1 MKNIIKILLLILS
14 VLLISCSKG
23 EKISVI
29 EEKDIEAQMIEA
41 FREGYEELD
50 KGDVLFAAKKFN
62 EAELLYP
69 QSIWAPKAA
78 LMAAYSYYSQSYYG
92 DTIYELERYLKTYPK
107 HENIDY
113 AHFMLAM
120 CYYEIVV
127 DEKRD
132 LEPLLKAKKQFIFVM
147 DNYPTTDFAMDSKYK
162 LDLIYDRLAG
172 KEMFIGN
179 HYLKKRK
186 WIPAINRYKKVI
198 EDYNTTIYVEEALH
212 RLVEIHYKIGLT
224 EESKKYAKVLG
235 YNYKSSEWYKK
246 SYKVFN
252 RDYEVKKKEVKKK
265 RKKGLIWKKF
275 KSLFK
280 QWKIA
285 QLKMNI

>member
-1 MKNIIKILLLILS
+1 MKNIIKILLLILG

-29 EEKDIEAQMIEA
+29 EEVEIETQMIEA
-41 FREGYEELD
+41 FREGYEELN

-78 LMAAYSYYSQSYYG
+78 LMAAYSYYSQSYYS
-92 DTIYELERYLKTYPK
+92 DTINEIERYLKTYPK
-107 HENIDY
+107 HKNIDY

-132 LEPLLKAKKQFIFVM
+132 LEPLLKAEKKFIFIM
-147 DNYPTTDFAMDSKYK
+147 DNFPKTDFAMDSKYK

-172 KEMFIGN
+172 KEMFVGN

-186 WIPAINRYKKVI
+186 WIPAINRYKKVVQ
-198 EDYNTTIYVEEALH
+198 DYSTTIYVEEALH

-224 EESKKYAKVLG
+224 QESKKYAKVLG
-235 YNYKSSEWYKK
+235 YNYQSSEWYKQ

-252 RDYEVKKKEVKKK
+252 KDYEVKKKKVKKK
-265 RKKGLIWKKF
+265 RKKGLIWRKF
-275 KSLFK
+275 KSLF
-280 QWKIA
+280 
-285 QLKMNI
+285 

>member
-1 MKNIIKILLLILS
+1 MKNFIKTLLLILC
-14 VLLISCSKG
+14 VVLISCSKG

-29 EEKDIEAQMIEA
+29 EEEDIKTQMIEA
-41 FREGYEELD
+41 FKEGYEELN
-50 KGDVLFAAKKFN
+50 KGDVLYAAKKFN

-69 QSIWAPKAA
+69 QSAWAPKAA

-92 DTIYELERYLKTYPK
+92 DTIYEIERYLKTYPK

-120 CYYEIVV
+120 CYYDTVV

-186 WIPAINRYKKVI
+186 WIPAINRYKKVF
-198 EDYNTTIYVEEALH
+198 EDYNTTVFVEEALH
-212 RLVEIHYKIGLT
+212 RLVEIHYTIGLT
-224 EESKKYAKVLG
+224 QESKKYAKVLG
-235 YNYKSSEWYKK
+235 YNYQSSEWYKK

-252 RDYEVKKKEVKKK
+252 KNYEVKKKEVKKK

-275 KSLFK
+275 KTLFE
-280 QWKIA
+280 
-285 QLKMNI
+285 

>member
-1 MKNIIKILLLILS
+1 MKNIIKILLIILG
-14 VLLISCSKG
+14 VLLTSCSKE

-29 EEKDIEAQMIEA
+29 EEENIEAQMIEA

-50 KGDVLFAAKKFN
+50 KGDVLYAAKKFN

-69 QSIWAPKAA
+69 QSVWAPKAA
-78 LMAAYSYYSQSYYG
+78 LMAAYSYYSQSYYS
-92 DTIYELERYLKTYPK
+92 DTIFEIERYLKTYPK
-107 HENIDY
+107 HKNIDY

-132 LEPLLKAKKQFIFVM
+132 LEPLLKAEKKFIFIM
-147 DNYPTTDFAMDSKYK
+147 DNFPKTDFAMDSKYK
-162 LDLIYDRLAG
+162 LDLIYERLAG

-186 WIPAINRYKKVI
+186 WIPAINRYKKVVQ
-198 EDYNTTIYVEEALH
+198 DYNTTIYVEEALH

-224 EESKKYAKVLG
+224 QESKKYAKVLG
-235 YNYKSSEWYKK
+235 YNYQSSEWYKQ

-252 RDYEVKKKEVKKK
+252 KDYEVKKKEVKKK

-280 QWKIA
+280 FK
-285 QLKMNI
+285 

>member
-1 MKNIIKILLLILS
+1 MKNIIKILLLILG

-29 EEKDIEAQMIEA
+29 EEVDIESQMIEA

-50 KGDVLFAAKKFN
+50 KGDVLYAAKKFN

-69 QSIWAPKAA
+69 QSTWAPKAA
-78 LMAAYSYYSQSYYG
+78 LMAAYSYYSQSYYS
-92 DTIYELERYLKTYPK
+92 DTIFEIERYLKTYPK
-107 HENIDY
+107 HKNIDY

-132 LEPLLKAKKQFIFVM
+132 LEPLLKAEKKFIFIM
-147 DNYPTTDFAMDSKYK
+147 DNFPKTDFAMDSKFK
-162 LDLIYDRLAG
+162 LDLIYERLAG

-186 WIPAINRYKKVI
+186 WIPAINRYKKVVQ
-198 EDYNTTIYVEEALH
+198 DYNTTIYVEEALH

-224 EESKKYAKVLG
+224 QESKKYAKVLG
-235 YNYKSSEWYKK
+235 YNYQSSEWYKQ

-252 RDYEVKKKEVKKK
+252 KDYEVKKKVKKK

-280 QWKIA
+280 FK
-285 QLKMNI
+285 

>member
-23 EKISVI
+23 EKTSVI
-29 EEKDIEAQMIEA
+29 EEVDIESQMIEA
-41 FREGYEELD
+41 FREGYEELN
-50 KGDVLFAAKKFN
+50 KGDVLYAAKKFN

-69 QSIWAPKAA
+69 QSVWAPKAA
-78 LMAAYSYYSQSYYG
+78 LMAAYSYYSQSYYS
-92 DTIYELERYLKTYPK
+92 DTIFEIERYLKTYPK
-107 HENIDY
+107 HKNIDY

-120 CYYEIVV
+120 CYYETVV

-147 DNYPTTDFAMDSKYK
+147 DNYPKTDFAMDSKYK
-162 LDLIYDRLAG
+162 LDLIYEKLAA

-212 RLVEIHYKIGLT
+212 RLVEIHYKIGLA

-252 RDYEVKKKEVKKK
+252 KDYEVKKKEVKKK

-275 KSLFK
+275 KTLFK
-280 QWKIA
+280 
-285 QLKMNI
+285 

>member
-1 MKNIIKILLLILS
+1 MKYIIKILLLILS
-14 VLLISCSKG
+14 ILLISCSKE

-29 EEKDIEAQMIEA
+29 EKEDIETQMIEA
-41 FREGYEELD
+41 FKEGYEELN
-50 KGDVLFAAKKFN
+50 KGDVLYAAKKFN

-69 QSIWAPKAA
+69 QSAWAPKAA
-78 LMAAYSYYSQSYYG
+78 LMAAYSYYSQSYYD
-92 DTIYELERYLKTYPK
+92 DTIFEIERYLKTYPK
-107 HENIDY
+107 HKNIDY

-120 CYYEIVV
+120 CYYETVV

-132 LEPLLKAKKQFIFVM
+132 LEPLLKAEKQFIFIM
-147 DNYPTTDFAMDSKYK
+147 NNFPKTDFAMDSKYK

-186 WIPAINRYKKVI
+186 WIPAINRYKKVV

-212 RLVEIHYKIGLT
+212 RLVEIHYKIGLKQ
-224 EESKKYAKVLG
+224 ESKKYAKVLG
-235 YNYKSSEWYKK
+235 YNYQSSEWYKQ

-252 RDYEVKKKEVKKK
+252 KDYEVKKKKVKKK

-280 QWKIA
+280 FK
-285 QLKMNI
+285 

>member
-1 MKNIIKILLLILS
+1 MKNIIKILLLIFG
-14 VLLISCSKG
+14 VLLISCSKA

-29 EEKDIEAQMIEA
+29 EEKDIETQMIES

-50 KGDVLFAAKKFN
+50 KGDVLYAAKKFN

-69 QSIWAPKAA
+69 QSTWAPKAA

-92 DTIYELERYLKTYPK
+92 DAISEIERYLKTYPK
-107 HENIDY
+107 HKNIDY

-132 LEPLLKAKKQFIFVM
+132 LDPLLKAKKQFTYIMNNF
-147 DNYPTTDFAMDSKYK
+147 PKTDFAMDSKFK

-186 WIPAINRYKKVI
+186 WIPAINRYKKVV

-224 EESKKYAKVLG
+224 QESKKYAKVLG
-235 YNYKSSEWYKK
+235 YNYQSSEWYKQ

-252 RDYEVKKKEVKKK
+252 KDYEVVKKKVKKK

-280 QWKIA
+280 K
-285 QLKMNI
+285 

>member
-29 EEKDIEAQMIEA
+29 EEKDIEAQMIES

-50 KGDVLFAAKKFN
+50 KGDVLYAAKKFN

-69 QSIWAPKAA
+69 QSVWAPKAA

-92 DTIYELERYLKTYPK
+92 DSISEIERYLKTYPK
-107 HENIDY
+107 HKNVDY

-132 LEPLLKAKKQFIFVM
+132 LEPLLKAEKQFIFIM
-147 DNYPTTDFAMDSKYK
+147 NNFPKTDFAMDSKYK
-162 LDLIYDRLAG
+162 LELIYERLAG

-186 WIPAINRYKKVI
+186 WIPAINRYKKVV

-224 EESKKYAKVLG
+224 QESKKYAKVLG
-235 YNYKSSEWYKK
+235 YNYQSSEWYKQ

-252 RDYEVKKKEVKKK
+252 KDYEVKKKEVKKK

-280 QWKIA
+280 FKQ
-285 QLKMNI
+285 

>member
-1 MKNIIKILLLILS
+1 MNNFIKTLLLFL
-14 VLLISCSKG
+14 VVVLISCSKG

-29 EEKDIEAQMIEA
+29 QEEDIETQMIEA
-41 FREGYEELD
+41 FTEGYEELN
-50 KGDVLFAAKKFN
+50 KGDVLYAAKKFN

-69 QSIWAPKAA
+69 QSVWAPKAA
-78 LMAAYSYYSQSYYG
+78 LMAAYSYYSQSYYSE
-92 DTIYELERYLKTYPK
+92 TIFEIERYLKTYPK
-107 HENIDY
+107 HKNIDY
-113 AHFMLAM
+113 AHFILAM

-132 LEPLLKAKKQFIFVM
+132 LEPLLKAEKQFIFIM
-147 DNYPTTDFAMDSKYK
+147 NNFPKTDFAMDSKYK
-162 LDLIYDRLAG
+162 LDLIYERLAG

-186 WIPAINRYKKVI
+186 WIPAINRYKKVV

-212 RLVEIHYKIGLT
+212 RLVEIYYKIGLT
-224 EESKKYAKVLG
+224 QESKKYAKVLG
-235 YNYKSSEWYKK
+235 YNYQSSEWYKQ

-252 RDYEVKKKEVKKK
+252 KDYEVKKKEVKKK

-275 KSLFK
+275 KTLFK
-280 QWKIA
+280 
-285 QLKMNI
+285 

>member
-1 MKNIIKILLLILS
+1 MNNFIKILLLIL
-14 VLLISCSKG
+14 VVVLISCSKK

-29 EEKDIEAQMIEA
+29 QEEDIETQMIEA
-41 FREGYEELD
+41 FREGHEELN
-50 KGDVLFAAKKFN
+50 KGDVLYAAKKFN

-69 QSIWAPKAA
+69 QSAWAPKAA

-120 CYYEIVV
+120 CYYDTVV

-147 DNYPTTDFAMDSKYK
+147 DNYPKTDFAMDSKYK

-198 EDYNTTIYVEEALH
+198 EDYNTTVYVEEALH

-235 YNYKSSEWYKK
+235 YNYQSSEWYKK

-252 RDYEVKKKEVKKK
+252 KDYEVKKKEVKKK

-275 KSLFK
+275 KTLFK
-280 QWKIA
+280 
-285 QLKMNI
+285 

>member
-1 MKNIIKILLLILS
+1 MKNIIKILLLILG

-23 EKISVI
+23 EKVSVI
-29 EEKDIEAQMIEA
+29 EEKSIETQMIEA
-41 FREGYEELD
+41 FKEGYEELN
-50 KGDVLFAAKKFN
+50 KGDVLYAAKKFN

-69 QSIWAPKAA
+69 QSDWAPKAA
-78 LMAAYSYYSQSYYG
+78 LMAAYSYYSQSYHH
-92 DTIYELERYLKTYPK
+92 DTIFEIERYLKTYPNHK
-107 HENIDY
+107 NVDY

-132 LEPLLKAKKQFIFVM
+132 LEPLLKAEKQFLFIM
-147 DNYPTTDFAMDSKYK
+147 DNFPKTDFAMDSKFK

-179 HYLKKRK
+179 HYIKKRK
-186 WIPAINRYKKVI
+186 WIPAINRYKKVV

-224 EESKKYAKVLG
+224 QESKKYAKVLG
-235 YNYKSSEWYKK
+235 YNYQSSEWYKQ

-252 RDYEVKKKEVKKK
+252 KDYKVKKKEVKKK
-265 RKKGLIWKKF
+265 PKEGLIWKKF

-280 QWKIA
+280 K
-285 QLKMNI
+285 

>member
-14 VLLISCSKG
+14 VLLISCSKE

-29 EEKDIEAQMIEA
+29 EKEDIETQMIEA
-41 FREGYEELD
+41 FKEGYEELN
-50 KGDVLFAAKKFN
+50 KGDVLYAAKKFN

-69 QSIWAPKAA
+69 QSAWAPKAA

-120 CYYEIVV
+120 CYYETVV

-186 WIPAINRYKKVI
+186 WIPAINRYKKVF
-198 EDYNTTIYVEEALH
+198 EDYNTTVFVEEALH
-212 RLVEIHYKIGLT
+212 RLVEIHYTIGLT
-224 EESKKYAKVLG
+224 QESKKYAKVLG
-235 YNYKSSEWYKK
+235 YNYQSSEWYKK

-252 RDYEVKKKEVKKK
+252 KDYEVKKKEVKKK

-275 KSLFK
+275 KTLFK
-280 QWKIA
+280 
-285 QLKMNI
+285 